1 MSPMNWYL
9 DVLKNYAVFQGR
21 ARRSEFWYFTLFHFI
36 AIVVLSVIDGMLGIA
51 LLSSIYVLATLI
63 PSLAVAV
70 RRFHDTGRSG
80 WWVLIAL
87 IPFVGSIIS
96 LVLMCFEG
104 EPQAN
109 AYGPNPKGETAGPV
123 AS

>member
-9 DVLKNYAVFQGR
+9 EVLKKYAVFQGR
-21 ARRSEFWYFTLFHFI
+21 ARRSEYWFFALFNFI
-36 AIVVLSVIDGMLGIA
+36 AIIILSVIDGLLGMA
-51 LLSSIYVLATLI
+51 LLSSVYMLATLVPNI
-63 PSLAVAV
+63 AVAV

-87 IPFVGSIIS
+87 VPFVGSIIM
-96 LVLMCFEG
+96 LVMMCFEG
-104 EPQAN
+104 ESGTN

-123 AS
+123 A

>member
-36 AIVVLSVIDGMLGIA
+36 AIVVLSVIDGVLGIA

-70 RRFHDTGRSG
+70 RRFHDTGRSRIVSTSAVVNG
-80 WWVLIAL
+80 L
-87 IPFVGSIIS
+87 
-96 LVLMCFEG
+96 
-104 EPQAN
+104 
-109 AYGPNPKGETAGPV
+109 T
-123 AS
+123 